1 MAEKKISAAEL
12 CKVLLQDEKAAEKAA
27 AKLAK
32 DTESKSAKELAA
44 EVERRLI
51 NSANRRRLAW

>member
-32 DTESKSAKELAA
+32 DTEGKSAKEIA
-44 EVERRLI
+44 EILEVDVRAL
-51 NSANRRRLAW
+51 LF